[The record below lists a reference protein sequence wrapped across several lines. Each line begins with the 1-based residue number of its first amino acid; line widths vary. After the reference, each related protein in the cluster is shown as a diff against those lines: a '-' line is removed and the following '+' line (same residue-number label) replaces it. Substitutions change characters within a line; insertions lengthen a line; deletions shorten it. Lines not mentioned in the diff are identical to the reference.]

1 MQYPLVILVT
11 CLLGFAVGNP
21 VAKLIRYS
29 DDRDLNKYSYE

>member
-11 CLLGFAVGNP
+11 GLISFAIGNP